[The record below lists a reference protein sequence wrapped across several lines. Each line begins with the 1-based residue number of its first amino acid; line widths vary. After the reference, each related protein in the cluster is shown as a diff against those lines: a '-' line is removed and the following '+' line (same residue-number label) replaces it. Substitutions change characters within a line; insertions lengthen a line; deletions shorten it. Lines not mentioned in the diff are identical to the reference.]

1 MDKDIDRVLRRAA
14 SEYREGSEK
23 INNDKMSETILLAQ
37 KIAASQCITE
47 RLSYFDFM
55 LLQMRLIKRQ
65 WWALQGIVLFLAWA
79 GLVCMGTSWY
89 TQRGMSI
96 VATLFV
102 ILAIPE
108 LWKNRETK
116 SIEIE
121 EASYYN
127 LRHVYGAKMLSFGLV
142 DVVFL
147 SIFGIIT
154 INTQDYLITDF
165 LKQFIL
171 PIMISTILCLVA
183 LSFGRKLSELFTA
196 MLCMAVDAV
205 WIAVAMND
213 TVYDMISP
221 AIWIVMFL
229 AGSIIIT
236 ILIYNLMREGQ
247 RCLEV
252 I

>member
-1 MDKDIDRVLRRAA
+1 MDKDIDQALRKAA
-14 SEYREGSEK
+14 SEYREKSEQFSNEK
-23 INNDKMSETILLAQ
+23 LAETILLAQ
-37 KIAASQCITE
+37 KIAASQCAAE
-47 RLSYFDFM
+47 RLNYFDFM
-55 LLQMRLIKRQ
+55 ILQMRLIKRQ
-65 WWALQGIVLFLAWA
+65 WWVLQGIALFVAWTGLA
-79 GLVCMGTSWY
+79 CMGTSWY

-96 VATLFV
+96 VAALFV

-127 LRHVYGAKMLSFGLV
+127 LRHVYGAKILSFGLV

-147 SIFGIIT
+147 SIFAIIT
-154 INTQDYLITDF
+154 INTQEYPVTDF
-165 LKQFIL
+165 LKQFIF
-171 PIMISTILCLVA
+171 PVMISTILCLVT
-183 LSFGRKLSELFTA
+183 LSFSRKLTELFTA

-205 WIAVAMND
+205 WIAIAMND

-221 AIWIVMFL
+221 AIWIAMFL
-229 AGSIIIT
+229 AGSVIIT

-247 RCLEV
+247 RCSEV